1 MSTLNNT
8 LLNRAFSGI
17 SFEPERRAASTRA
30 DFNNDILEYAS
41 IVKGLPEADNLIAAY
56 TAGLA
61 ARYNKWLASS
71 GRCVSW
77 WVAGPA
83 KYPARKQQKM
93 MDIEH
98 RRMTDLLEWQEH
110 QLKKARALVKKA
122 DGRGPILS
130 SDKDAPDQ
138 LRKKIEHLEAV
149 HSLVVE
155 VNKKIRKSPENAKI
169 WITEQR
175 EKTPAKVYSAFL
187 LVVKKYAFSAC
198 NGGIYGDTVAPFW
211 LSLDNKNIKRL
222 KSRLA
227 EIEKKREIF
236 NGENDYRATDG
247 TKVEF
252 NGEENRIRLFFEA
265 KPEREMREK
274 LKKAGFRWSPKA
286 EAWQSFLNAGSRI
299 FVEKEFPRNAIPA
312 DALTYSIQFRAASQS
327 WLFSVMPKEL
337 PEDEEEKRQYRH
349 FLASGYYA
357 DVLAALIT
365 CAEKNEYPKTKF
377 TIVDGS
383 GKFSRE
389 KFITEW
395 MNFSSQDFIFNSGE
409 ALPEDAPKVI
419 REAWKIAHPEKNLP
433 MATLP
438 TLPPLAMQPSPSIM
452 RGAAKPCCLACAIK
466 VHKMMDFKYPCRQ
479 TGLMKRLNLRGVEA
493 CTSWHALHDENG
505 ILKYSTEKGSD
516 GKTHR
521 VYKFRHIAEAFLRF
535 AATLPISQQWKSC
548 NGGNIA
554 GFNGKNPERICSMAA
569 LWGMVDI
576 SGQLF
581 RTPADW
587 KKAGYELKET
597 ARPFFVVTP
606 KFTEKMEKVQDAE
619 TGEEID
625 QITITGSSG
634 QYNIFPVYCSEDV
647 SLVRTVKRRAPR
659 EKKADTEL
667 EAMTAAYTAAAEKS
681 PAVHPADRENMRQMA
696 LAL

>member
-41 IVKGLPEADNLIAAY
+41 IVKGLPEADNLVAAY

-83 KYPARKQQKM
+83 KYPARKQQKL

-98 RRMTDLLEWQEH
+98 RRMLDLLEWQEY

-130 SDKDAPDQ
+130 GDKDAPEQ

-169 WITEQR
+169 WIAEQR

-236 NGENDYRATDG
+236 NGENDYRAIDG

-252 NGEENRIRLFFEA
+252 NGEENRIRLFFED

-274 LKKAGFRWSPKA
+274 LKKAGFRWSPKT

-299 FVEKEFPRNAIPA
+299 FVEKEFPHPSVTA
-312 DALTYSIQFRAASQS
+312 DDLS
-327 WLFSVMPKEL
+327 
-337 PEDEEEKRQYRH
+337 
-349 FLASGYYA
+349 
-357 DVLAALIT
+357 
-365 CAEKNEYPKTKF
+365 
-377 TIVDGS
+377 
-383 GKFSRE
+383 
-389 KFITEW
+389 
-395 MNFSSQDFIFNSGE
+395 
-409 ALPEDAPKVI
+409 
-419 REAWKIAHPEKNLP
+419 
-433 MATLP
+433 TLP
-438 TLPPLAMQPSPSIM
+438 TLPPLDMQPSPSIM
-452 RGAAKPCCLACAIK
+452 RGAAKPCCLACA
-466 VHKMMDFKYPCRQ
+466 VNFHKMMNFKYPDHQ

-516 GKTHR
+516 GKIHR
-521 VYKFRHIAEAFLRF
+521 VYKFRHIAESFLRF

-606 KFTEKMEKVQDAE
+606 KFTEKMEKVQDEE

-634 QYNIFPVYCSEDV
+634 QYNIFPVYRSEDV
-647 SLVRTVKRRAPR
+647 TLVRTVKRRAPR

-681 PAVHPADRENMRQMA
+681 PADHPVDRENMKQMA